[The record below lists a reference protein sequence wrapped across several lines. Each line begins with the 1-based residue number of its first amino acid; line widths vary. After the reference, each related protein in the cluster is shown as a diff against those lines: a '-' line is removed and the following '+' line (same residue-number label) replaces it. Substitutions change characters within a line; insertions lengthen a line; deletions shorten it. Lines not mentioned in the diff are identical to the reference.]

1 MSASLIGKD
10 GTNIATITSNAVPV
24 QLSTLGE
31 NQVSYSHDDFTIDSF
46 ERVRVSQP
54 TNVFEYTFGAILPA
68 TVTTIW
74 ETGTTGTA
82 STDALTTNLYGF
94 NIGMPVNTVSG
105 RWYQSINH
113 VRYQPGVS
121 TVMRFTFC
129 FGAGALLTANQRDR
143 LGMFTDTT
151 AAMTGA
157 AGDGVFLEN
166 DAGAVFAVRR
176 YMTQGTGSEERVA
189 QSSWNLNRMNGAGDV
204 ADSSRNI
211 VTLNWTKA
219 QHLVIEYQW
228 LGVGTIRFGFETG
241 VNGIVWVHEFVSVNA
256 LTEAWSR
263 TGAFPVRFESYNYGV
278 AATHSTTFINV
289 VVQQEGNPSDIRPW
303 RYFSG
308 DSGGTGKLGGV
319 TANTLYPLLGMR
331 AIGTNDLTKRAR
343 FVPTSITISVAI
355 VGVPTA
361 GVTPI
366 RVSLLML
373 GTPGTSATFAV
384 NPAGSSVS
392 IDNAATAT
400 TAITG
405 TAIWTGYVPNVV
417 GTYTFDLSQMAR
429 ENANVAGTAAS
440 GTQAITGTGNLYIAA
455 GPVTTAWNATAC
467 TLHCGVQWKEM
478 V

>member
-10 GTNIATITSNAVPV
+10 GTNIATVTSNSVPV

-31 NQVSYSHDDFTIDSF
+31 NQVTYSHNDFTLDSF
-46 ERVRVSQP
+46 ERLRVSQP
-54 TNVFEYTFGAILPA
+54 TVIFEHTFGAILPA

-105 RWYQSINH
+105 RWYQSLQHI
-113 VRYQPGVS
+113 RYQPGVS
-121 TVMRFTFC
+121 TLMRFTFA

-157 AGDGVFLEN
+157 AGDGLFLEN
-166 DAGAVFAVRR
+166 DAGAVYVVRR
-176 YMTQGTGSEERVA
+176 YMTQGVGSEERVA
-189 QSSWNLNRMNGAGDV
+189 QASWNLNRMQGGGDV

-211 VTLNWTKA
+211 VTIDWTKS

-241 VNGIVWVHEFVSVNA
+241 TNGTVWVHEIHNVNSG
-256 LTEAWSR
+256 LEAWSR
-263 TGAFPVRFESYNYGV
+263 TGSLPIRFESYNYGV
-278 AATHSTTFINV
+278 AATHSSTFMNV
-289 VVQQEGNPSDIRPW
+289 VVLQEGNPNGIRGW
-303 RYFSG
+303 RYFG
-308 DSGGTGKLGGV
+308 ADSGTTGKLGGV
-319 TANTLYPLLGMR
+319 AVGLFPVMGLR
-331 AIGTNDLTKRAR
+331 SIGTNDLTKRSR
-343 FVPTSITISVAI
+343 FSITSISITVTI

-361 GVTPI
+361 GTTPI
-366 RVSLLML
+366 KVSLLMN
-373 GTPGTSATFAV
+373 GTPATGATFAV
-384 NPAGSSVS
+384 NVAGSGVS

-405 TAIWTGYVPNVV
+405 QAIWTVFIPNVV
-417 GTYTFDLSQMAR
+417 GTYTFDLSDHAT
-429 ENANVAGTAAS
+429 NNSNIPGTAAS
-440 GTQAITGTGNLYIAA
+440 GTQAITGPGNLYLAA

-467 TLHCGVQWKEM
+467 TLAAAVTYREM
-478 V
+478 T